1 MDKKE
6 KLLPQLLA
14 YAGKRKVLTYL
25 SLAIAS
31 ISQLLALAPFL
42 YIWAILRD
50 VIAGDYSRIAHF
62 GWMAVAFAIASILVY
77 FGGLMCS
84 HVAAFRIAANMRKT
98 LMQHIMSLPIG
109 FLDSLGSGK
118 VRKWV
123 QESTQSTETYLAHQL
138 PDKAGMYAT
147 MLGLAVLMFL
157 FDWRMGLLC
166 LATVVLAL
174 IVMLSLMTGSKLKR
188 KMGEYNKA
196 LDAMSNEAVEYVR
209 GIPVVKTFGQSVF
222 SFKRFKDSI
231 DQYRTWVIAY
241 TIDLRLPMT
250 LYTTFVNAS
259 FAMLIGLTLMVANH
273 GNVDGEYLLNLLY
286 YVIITPAIAVTLN
299 RIMFASEN
307 EMIVAEALD
316 KTGQMVLKLG
326 IATVALTGA
335 YLLAGGGLN
344 VLTLFM
350 FLLVASRLYDPMS
363 GSLINLGAVVSLGV
377 QCERMD
383 EILCHEEQ
391 RGTESLS
398 NKGYDVEFKDARFAY
413 DTSETVLDGVSFTAR
428 QGEVTALIG
437 PSGSGKTTVSRLAS
451 RFWDIPSGTI
461 TVGGMDISKIDP
473 ETLMSLYSIVFQDVT
488 LFNNT
493 VLENIR
499 IGRKDATDEEVI
511 AAARLAHVDAFAEK
525 MPDGWNSLIGE
536 NGSELSGGV
545 RQRISIARAFLKD
558 APIIL
563 LDEATASLD
572 VENETFI
579 QESLSRL
586 VKDKTVIIIAHR
598 MRTVAGVDKI
608 VVLKDGCVA
617 ECGTPADLT
626 ASGGFYKKMQELQQ
640 GALGWNL

>member
-25 SLAIAS
+25 SLAIAG

-147 MLGLAVLMFL
+147 MMGLAVLMFL

-166 LATVVLAL
+166 MATVVLAL

-259 FAMLIGLTLMVANH
+259 FAVLIGLTLMVAKH

-316 KTGQMVLKLG
+316 KTGRILAIEPLKNPEDAQLPQG
-326 IATVALTGA
+326 NEMELT
-335 YLLAGGGLN
+335 N
-344 VLTLFM
+344 VRFRYPE
-350 FLLVASRLYDPMS
+350 ASRFAVDGISLKVEPGQKIAFVGSS
-363 GSLINLGAVVSLGV
+363 GG
-377 QCERMD
+377 
-383 EILCHEEQ
+383 
-391 RGTESLS
+391 
-398 NKGYDVEFKDARFAY
+398 
-413 DTSETVLDGVSFTAR
+413 
-428 QGEVTALIG
+428 
-437 PSGSGKTTVSRLAS
+437 GKTTTAS
-451 RFWDIPSGTI
+451 LMARFFDVTEGSITLGGVDIRHI
-461 TVGGMDISKIDP
+461 RKQDLMNRISF
-473 ETLMSLYSIVFQDVT
+473 VFQDSRLLKTSILENVRLGRPDAT
-488 LFNNT
+488 REE
-493 VLENIR
+493 VLEALHKAQCDDILAKLPQGIDTV
-499 IGRKDATDEEVI
+499 IGTKGTY
-511 AAARLAHVDAFAEK
+511 
-525 MPDGWNSLIGE
+525 
-536 NGSELSGGV
+536 LSGGEQ
-545 RQRISIARAFLKD
+545 QRVAIARVMLKD
-558 APIIL
+558 TPIVI
-563 LDEATASLD
+563 LDEATAFAD
-572 VENETFI
+572 PDNETRVQQAFS
-579 QESLSRL
+579 QMAESGKTL
-586 VKDKTVIIIAHR
+586 VMVAHR
-598 MRTVAGVDKI
+598 LSSVTGADCIYVLEEGHI
-608 VVLKDGCVA
+608 V
-617 ECGTPADLT
+617 EQGTHSQLLAKEGKY
-626 ASGGFYKKMQELQQ
+626 AAMWKQYVESVK
-640 GALGWNL
+640 WNIK

>member
-50 VIAGDYSRIAHF
+50 VIVGDYSRIAHF

-147 MLGLAVLMFL
+147 MIGLAVLMFL

-174 IVMLSLMTGSKLKR
+174 IVMLSLMTGPTLKR
-188 KMGEYNKA
+188 KLGEYNKA
-196 LDAMSNEAVEYVR
+196 LDTMSNEAVEYVR

-231 DQYRTWVIAY
+231 DQYRTWVIAH

-259 FAMLIGLTLMVANH
+259 FAVLIGLTLVVAKH

-316 KTGQMVLKLG
+316 KTGRILAIDPLKDPEDAQLPQDNEMELTNVRFRYPE
-326 IATVALTGA
+326 AT
-335 YLLAGGGLN
+335 
-344 VLTLFM
+344 
-350 FLLVASRLYDPMS
+350 
-363 GSLINLGAVVSLGV
+363 
-377 QCERMD
+377 
-383 EILCHEEQ
+383 
-391 RGTESLS
+391 
-398 NKGYDVEFKDARFAY
+398 RFA
-413 DTSETVLDGVSFTAR
+413 VDGISLKVEPGQKIAFVGS
-428 QGEVTALIG
+428 
-437 PSGSGKTTVSRLAS
+437 SGGGKTTTAS
-451 RFWDIPSGTI
+451 LMARFFDVTEGSITLGGVDIRHI
-461 TVGGMDISKIDP
+461 QKQDLMNRISF
-473 ETLMSLYSIVFQDVT
+473 VFQDSRLLKTSILENVRLGRPDAT
-488 LFNNT
+488 REE
-493 VLENIR
+493 VLEALHKAQCDDILAKLPQGIDTV
-499 IGRKDATDEEVI
+499 IGTKGTY
-511 AAARLAHVDAFAEK
+511 
-525 MPDGWNSLIGE
+525 
-536 NGSELSGGV
+536 LSGGEQ
-545 RQRISIARAFLKD
+545 QRVAIARVMLKD
-558 APIIL
+558 TPIVI
-563 LDEATASLD
+563 LDEATAFAD
-572 VENETFI
+572 PDNETRVQQAFSRMA
-579 QESLSRL
+579 ESGKTL
-586 VKDKTVIIIAHR
+586 VMVAHR
-598 MRTVAGVDKI
+598 LSSVTGADCI
-608 VVLKDGCVA
+608 YVLEEGHVA
-617 ECGTPADLT
+617 EQGTHSQLLAKEGKY
-626 ASGGFYKKMQELQQ
+626 AAMWKQYVESVK
-640 GALGWNL
+640 WNIK

>member
-259 FAMLIGLTLMVANH
+259 FAVLIGLTLVVANH

-316 KTGQMVLKLG
+316 KTGRILAIEPLKNPEDAQLPQG
-326 IATVALTGA
+326 NEMELT
-335 YLLAGGGLN
+335 N
-344 VLTLFM
+344 VRFRYPE
-350 FLLVASRLYDPMS
+350 ASRFAVD
-363 GSLINLGAVVSLGV
+363 GISL
-377 QCERMD
+377 
-383 EILCHEEQ
+383 
-391 RGTESLS
+391 
-398 NKGYDVEFKDARFAY
+398 KVEPGQKIAF
-413 DTSETVLDGVSFTAR
+413 V
-428 QGEVTALIG
+428 G
-437 PSGSGKTTVSRLAS
+437 PSGGGKTTTAS
-451 RFWDIPSGTI
+451 LMARFFDVTEGSITLGGVDIRYI
-461 TVGGMDISKIDP
+461 RKEDLMNHISF
-473 ETLMSLYSIVFQDVT
+473 VFQDSRLLKTSILENVRLGRPDAT
-488 LFNNT
+488 REE
-493 VLENIR
+493 VLEALHKAQCDDILAKLPQGIDTV
-499 IGRKDATDEEVI
+499 IGTKGTY
-511 AAARLAHVDAFAEK
+511 
-525 MPDGWNSLIGE
+525 
-536 NGSELSGGV
+536 LSGGEQ
-545 RQRISIARAFLKD
+545 QRVAIARVMLKNT
-558 APIIL
+558 PIVI
-563 LDEATASLD
+563 LDEATAFAD
-572 VENETFI
+572 PDNETRVQQAFSRMA
-579 QESLSRL
+579 ESGKTL
-586 VKDKTVIIIAHR
+586 VMVAHR
-598 MRTVAGVDKI
+598 LSSVTSADCIYVLEEGRI
-608 VVLKDGCVA
+608 V
-617 ECGTPADLT
+617 EQGTHSQLLAKEGKY
-626 ASGGFYKKMQELQQ
+626 AAMWKQYVESVK
-640 GALGWNL
+640 WNLK

>member
-84 HVAAFRIAANMRKT
+84 HVAAFRIAANMRKN

-259 FAMLIGLTLMVANH
+259 FAVLIGLTLVVANH

-316 KTGQMVLKLG
+316 KTGRILAIEPLKNPEDAQLPQD
-326 IATVALTGA
+326 
-335 YLLAGGGLN
+335 N
-344 VLTLFM
+344 
-350 FLLVASRLYDPMS
+350 
-363 GSLINLGAVVSLGV
+363 
-377 QCERMD
+377 
-383 EILCHEEQ
+383 EIE
-391 RGTESLS
+391 LS
-398 NKGYDVEFKDARFAY
+398 NVRFRYPGATRFA
-413 DTSETVLDGVSFTAR
+413 VDGISLKVEPGQKIAF
-428 QGEVTALIG
+428 VG
-437 PSGSGKTTVSRLAS
+437 PSGGGKTTTAS
-451 RFWDIPSGTI
+451 LMARFFDVTEGSITLGGVDIRHI
-461 TVGGMDISKIDP
+461 RKEDLMNRISF
-473 ETLMSLYSIVFQDVT
+473 VFQDSRLLKTSILENVRLGRPDAT
-488 LFNNT
+488 REE
-493 VLENIR
+493 VLEALHKAQCDDILAKLPQGIDTV
-499 IGRKDATDEEVI
+499 IGTKGTY
-511 AAARLAHVDAFAEK
+511 
-525 MPDGWNSLIGE
+525 
-536 NGSELSGGV
+536 LSGGEQ
-545 RQRISIARAFLKD
+545 QRVAIARVMLKD
-558 APIIL
+558 TPIVI
-563 LDEATASLD
+563 LDEATAFAD
-572 VENETFI
+572 PDNETRVQQAFSRMA
-579 QESLSRL
+579 ESGKTL
-586 VKDKTVIIIAHR
+586 VMVAHR
-598 MRTVAGVDKI
+598 LSSVTGADCI
-608 VVLKDGCVA
+608 YVLEEGRIA
-617 ECGTPADLT
+617 EQGTHSQLLAKEGKY
-626 ASGGFYKKMQELQQ
+626 AAMWKQYVESVK
-640 GALGWNL
+640 WNIK